1 MSRRTRRAISKAA
14 LSNPVIR
21 QDACGIDIGATEIY
35 VSVAPDRDEEPV
47 RCFATFTSDLE
58 ALADWLKAC
67 HVKSVAMESTGV
79 YWIPLFQILESRG
92 FEVLLVNA
100 HHLKSVPGRKSDVCD
115 CQWIQYC
122 HAVGLLN
129 GSFRPPQE
137 VCALRSIVRHRDDL
151 VKSAAEQIQKMQK
164 ALTQM
169 NLQIHHVLSDISGKS
184 GLAIIDAILK
194 GERDA
199 KTLARLR
206 DGRVKACEEVVT
218 KSLVGDYRPEHIF
231 TLDQCRQIYRHYH
244 VMIKQCDAQIAQMLA
259 QIESTQPLPSA
270 VVEERPKPTIR
281 KEKPRKNEIAL
292 PEGSLSEQMY
302 RIFRTDLTRIPGLAS
317 TTVHRLFTELGADL
331 AAFRTA
337 AHFVSWLGL
346 CPDNRVSGGKV
357 LSVKTRDIK
366 NRVAD
371 MFRVAAQSLHGSD
384 SYLGQFYRRM
394 RARLGGP
401 KAVTATAH
409 KLARIFYHLV
419 TTQAVFDESVYADV
433 QRRYEAKQR
442 QSLIKKAAQ
451 FGCVLTPI
459 ANN

>member
-206 DGRVKACEEVVT
+206 DGRVKACEE
-218 KSLVGDYRPEHIF
+218 PE
-231 TLDQCRQIYRHYH
+231 
-244 VMIKQCDAQIAQMLA
+244 
-259 QIESTQPLPSA
+259 SS
-270 VVEERPKPTIR
+270 
-281 KEKPRKNEIAL
+281 
-292 PEGSLSEQMY
+292 S
-302 RIFRTDLTRIPGLAS
+302 
-317 TTVHRLFTELGADL
+317 
-331 AAFRTA
+331 
-337 AHFVSWLGL
+337 
-346 CPDNRVSGGKV
+346 
-357 LSVKTRDIK
+357 
-366 NRVAD
+366 
-371 MFRVAAQSLHGSD
+371 
-384 SYLGQFYRRM
+384 
-394 RARLGGP
+394 
-401 KAVTATAH
+401 
-409 KLARIFYHLV
+409 
-419 TTQAVFDESVYADV
+419 
-433 QRRYEAKQR
+433 
-442 QSLIKKAAQ
+442 
-451 FGCVLTPI
+451 
-459 ANN
+459 